1 MRFGIS
7 DNFLAIPLSLTTAYV
22 LNAVPGVEFQSGF
35 RIFEGGNCGNN
46 FCPSQDAF
54 GVLSPTSVT
63 VSVSAVPIP
72 AALPL
77 FATGLVGLGLLGWRR
92 KKKAAP

>member
-54 GVLSPTSVT
+54 GVLSPASVK

-77 FATGLVGLGLLGWRR
+77 FVSGLGALGLLGWRR
-92 KKKAAP
+92 KKRI